1 MKHHRPAAS
10 GRRHARGADRPL
22 RHRLE
27 QAGFAAEECTLL
39 EQAAAELPHVHVH
52 RLHSRLR
59 RLSALQAEASAPSPS
74 ACADLRGEMLATA
87 AQGREVLAARLAPA
101 LQLAYPEELPVCD
114 RREDITAA
122 LRSRQVV
129 IVSGETGSGKT
140 TQLPKMCLE
149 AGLGVRG
156 LIGHTQPRR
165 LAARTVAA
173 RLAAELG
180 QELGV
185 SVGYKVRFSDCV
197 SAACR
202 IKLMTDGMLLS
213 ELASDRL
220 LLGYDCIIIDE
231 AHERSLNIDFLLG
244 YLTEL
249 LPRRPDLRVIITSAT
264 IDLERFAAHF
274 DRAPV
279 FEVAGRTYPV
289 EVAYMPLVAQRDAA
303 GESVVAEM
311 TLGEGILEALQLLL
325 GTERG
330 DVLVFLPGEREI
342 TLTLNF
348 LRRHQLRDVEVL
360 PLYARLAY
368 AEQERI
374 FRPHRGV
381 RVILATNVAE
391 TSITVP
397 GIRYVIDTG
406 LVRISRYSPRTRLR
420 QLCLEAVSR
429 ASADQRLGRCGRLG
443 PGICVRLYSEE
454 DYLAR
459 PRYTDPELRRSSLAA
474 VILQMLHLRLGDIAR
489 FPFIDPP
496 DARQIRDGLRELH
509 ELGAIRTAAGD
520 GGGRPE
526 LTQLGREMARLPVD
540 PRLGRM
546 IAAAARRGCLTE
558 MLVLCAALTVSD
570 PRESPPEQR
579 AAAAQAHARFR
590 SERSDFMA
598 ILSLHAYLQE
608 AQRTLSRRQFAAELR
623 RGFISWL
630 RTKEWFD
637 LHLQLRLMCR
647 SLGYAFNEQPA
658 DYQSL
663 HQSLLPGMLSNL
675 GALNAQDGDYTGAN
689 GIHFSIAPGSG
700 LFRRHPKFIMAA
712 EIARTSRVYARH
724 VAAIEPAWVAECAG
738 HLLHRTYG
746 DVHFSAARGAAMAYM
761 SATLYGL
768 PIITRQRCD
777 YHRIDPVLAREL
789 FIREGLVGGAVRSR
803 HPFLR
808 RNRALTGEIEELER
822 RVRSRNLLAGEQA
835 LYDFYDRRIPREVT
849 CLADFE
855 AWYADAAAGQADLLD
870 FALEDVA
877 TARLQ
882 DIDRAGYP
890 DELCADGLRLKLSY
904 VFDPASP
911 RDGVSVHI
919 PLAVLG
925 QVSTDPFAYPIVH
938 DNPELHEALIR
949 SLPKRLRRSLIPAP
963 EYARAL
969 RERLAGRSGPFLE
982 LAARSL
988 SHIGGVQ
995 ITPGDFDLS
1004 QIPQHLFLNYVI
1016 EDAQGREL
1024 ACGREL
1030 AELAA
1035 GLSGQLSAE
1044 LGRAAAAARPQAAH
1058 EHYTAWTFGDLQRRQ
1073 DARQGGHRIIM
1084 YPALADRG
1092 DGVAIEYCDSE
1103 RRQQATMK
1111 DGLRRLILLNVGA
1124 PLSYLQEHLP
1134 NRAKL
1139 AMYCQ
1144 GPGGV
1149 GALIEELCLT
1159 CIDELVARH
1168 GGPPARRAEFEAL
1181 TARVRGELCELV
1193 LQAALTAEQA
1203 LLRAHELR
1211 RMLAGRLSPGQ
1222 TAAAQ
1227 DSRRNLEALL
1237 APGRL
1242 AATAYARLGELGRY
1256 VQAMT
1261 ERLPR
1266 AALDPVRDQ
1275 TCQRRLDAVGAAYED
1290 AVQRYRGCPPPQLQ
1304 EVWWGMQELR
1314 VSYFAQKLGVRQAVS
1329 DKRLQLQLQ
1338 RLLGEYPP

>member
-1 MKHHRPAAS
+1 MKHSRPGPS
-10 GRRHARGADRPL
+10 GRRHARSDRRPL
-22 RHRLE
+22 RPRLE
-27 QAGFAAEECTLL
+27 QAGFSPEECTLL
-39 EQAAAELPHVHVH
+39 EQACAELPHVHVH
-52 RLHSRLR
+52 RLRSRLQ
-59 RLSALQAEASAPSPS
+59 RLCAPQAEA
-74 ACADLRGEMLATA
+74 ADPGAGASLRGEMLAA
-87 AQGREVLAARLAPA
+87 AEQGRAALAARLSPA
-101 LQLAYPEELPVCD
+101 LRLDYPETLPVCA
-114 RREDITAA
+114 RREDIIAA

-202 IKLMTDGMLLS
+202 VKLMTDGMLLS

-244 YLTEL
+244 YLTDL
-249 LPRRPDLRVIITSAT
+249 LPRRPELRVIITSAT

-274 DRAPV
+274 GSAPV
-279 FEVAGRTYPV
+279 FEVAGRTFPV
-289 EVAYMPLVAQRDAA
+289 DVAYMPLVAQRDEA
-303 GESVVAEM
+303 GLGVTDEM
-311 TLGEGILEALQLLL
+311 TLGEGILAALQLLL
-325 GTERG
+325 DTERG

-342 TLTLNF
+342 TLILNF
-348 LRRHQLRDVEVL
+348 LRRRQLRDVEVL

-509 ELGAIRTAAGD
+509 ELGAIRTPGGD

-546 IAAAARRGCLTE
+546 IAAAARQGCLTE

-570 PRESPPEQR
+570 PRENPPEQR

-590 SERSDFMA
+590 DRRSDFTA

-608 AQRTLSRRQFAAELR
+608 AQRTLSRRQFAAALR
-623 RGFISWL
+623 SGFISWL

-675 GALNAQDGDYTGAN
+675 GAYNAQSGDYSGAN

-700 LFRRHPKFIMAA
+700 LFRRHPRFIMAA

-724 VAAIEPAWVAECAG
+724 VAAIEPEWVAACAG
-738 HLLHRTYG
+738 HLLHRTYA
-746 DVHFSAARGAAMAYM
+746 DVHFSAERGAAMAYM

-768 PIITRQRCD
+768 PIITRQRCA

-803 HPFLR
+803 HSFLR

-822 RVRSRNLLAGEQA
+822 RVRSRDLLAGEQA
-835 LYDFYDRRIPREVT
+835 LYDFYDRRIPPEVT
-849 CLADFE
+849 CLTDFE
-855 AWYADAAAGQADLLD
+855 TWYARAAAEQEGVLD

-877 TARLQ
+877 SPRLQ
-882 DIDRAGYP
+882 DIDRTGYP

-925 QVSTDPFAYPIVH
+925 QVSTDPFAYPIVQ

-982 LAARSL
+982 LAAQAL
-988 SHIGGVQ
+988 SRIGGLQ
-995 ITPGDFDLS
+995 ITPGDFDLT

-1024 ACGREL
+1024 ACGRQL

-1035 GLSGQLSAE
+1035 GLGGQLSAE
-1044 LGRAAAAARPQAAH
+1044 LGRAAAAARPEAAQ
-1058 EHYTAWTFGDLQRRQ
+1058 EHYTAWSFGELQHRQ
-1073 DARQGGHRIIM
+1073 DVRQGGHRIIM

-1159 CIDELVARH
+1159 CIDELVSRH
-1168 GGPPARRAEFEAL
+1168 GGAPARRSEFEAL
-1181 TARVRGELCELV
+1181 TAQVRGELCELV
-1193 LQAALTAEQA
+1193 LQAALTTEQA

-1211 RMLAGRLSPGQ
+1211 RMLAGRLTAGQ
-1222 TAAAQ
+1222 LPAAQ
-1227 DSRRNLEALL
+1227 DCRSNLEALL

-1275 TCQRRLDAVGAAYED
+1275 ACQRRLDAVGAAYED
-1290 AVQRYRGCPPPQLQ
+1290 ARQRYRGCPPPQLQ

-1338 RLLGEYPP
+1338 RLLGEHPP